1 MKKPLMIVPLVILLS
16 LTFGCQQGEEVAEK
30 ARPVVDVEADIN
42 ALKGMLRQY
51 VAHTNAGDLEQ
62 WLSLWADDGVQMPAS
77 TPARI
82 GKEKIRAGMKPIFE
96 QMIPNITITSIWNA
110 EVYGDL
116 GLMCSSYTLDLTP
129 KAGGET
135 IHVMRDGK
143 ALSIW
148 KRQSDGSWKIIRDCF
163 NSNVPLVSE

>member
-1 MKKPLMIVPLVILLS
+1 MIVPLVILLS
-16 LTFGCQQGEEVAEK
+16 LTFGCQQGEEVTEE

-51 VAHTNAGDLEQ
+51 AAHANAGDLEQ
-62 WLSLWADDGVQMPAS
+62 WMSLWADDGVRMPPDS
-77 TPARI
+77 PARI
-82 GKEKIRAGMKPIFE
+82 GKEQIREEIEPAFE
-96 QMIPNITITSIWNA
+96 QMILDLTITNIWNV

-116 GLMCSSYTLDLTP
+116 GIIRCNYTLDATP

-143 ALSIW
+143 ALSVW

-163 NSNVPLVSE
+163 NSNVPSTSE